1 MPSQDIQTT
10 IEWNIKEV
18 VQKNVNVV
26 ERLTNISSRERENM
40 RRFIT
45 YELLPG
51 LVYGDYNS
59 ELDRFQD
66 AFAITMNNLFERVSR
81 LDEAHKD

>member
-1 MPSQDIQTT
+1 M
-10 IEWNIKEV
+10 

-51 LVYGDYNS
+51 LVYGDYNA
-59 ELDRFQD
+59 ELDKFQD

>member
-1 MPSQDIQTT
+1 M
-10 IEWNIKEV
+10 

-51 LVYGDYNS
+51 LVYGDYNA
-59 ELDRFQD
+59 ELDKFQD
-66 AFAITMNNLFERVSR
+66 AFAITMNNLFERVNR